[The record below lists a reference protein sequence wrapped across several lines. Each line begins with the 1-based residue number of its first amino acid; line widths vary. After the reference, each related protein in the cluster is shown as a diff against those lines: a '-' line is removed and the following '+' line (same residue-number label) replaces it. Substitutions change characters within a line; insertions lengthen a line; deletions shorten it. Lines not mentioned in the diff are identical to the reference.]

1 MKRGSGFLTLLTFIF
16 AAVLTVSSLTA
27 QGQRQ
32 GQRGRAQSAG
42 PPMDSTPRVFD
53 TAEYKIRV
61 VTVAEGLA
69 YPYSFA
75 FLPDGSIIVS
85 ELQGRLR
92 MIRDGKFLSEPFAQ
106 IPNVHFAAGRGGFM
120 DIVLH
125 PKFGQNRWVY
135 FTYDKEGENGATQA
149 VARGTIEGNKLT
161 DVKDVFVADN
171 WGKAGGHLS
180 ARINFGRD
188 GMLYM
193 AISDHNV
200 PANVATGT
208 SHAGKVMTG
217 ARCHICGHV
226 VIGDRHVQH
235 AVSSKVDTSRK
246 MPAGFPPIIGDEN
259 VLNVRQFV
267 SLDRPA
273 GNRLGCTVF
282 SLFVVGKVHP
292 AILSKL
298 RMENNVHEP
307 AAPGSKVHV
316 GYLRNRLTEELA
328 VANHPQTTLQFAD
341 DDASVGQKCERVGI
355 DEPFGDSDDTNLVFR
370 CVEYPRCG
378 IHRRPGRLRPAALP
392 LTLPLGCQA
401 ADRQKRR
408 KYKNQ

>member
-1 MKRGSGFLTLLTFIF
+1 MKRASGFLTLLIFIL
-16 AAVLTVSSLTA
+16 AALLTVSSLTA

-92 MIRDGKFLSEPFAQ
+92 MIRDGKLLSEPVAQ

-171 WGKAGGHLS
+171 WGKADGHLS

-208 SHAGKVMTG
+208 SHAGKVVRMKDDGTLPTTGPFGNGYRPEIFATGFRDPHAILPIPGTDNFWEVEHGDELNLVKAGANYGWPFLSSGEGEPIGPPPTGSKMTG
-217 ARCHICGHV
+217 PYLRQWPVFHFSGLTFYNGDKFPKWKGNLFIGCLETQEVHRV
-226 VIGDRHVQH
+226 VIGKDE
-235 AVSSKVDTSRK
+235 AISRETLFK
-246 MPAGFPPIIGDEN
+246 DLGQRVRSVHEGPDGYIYFTTDNPAGRIMRIEP
-259 VLNVRQFV
+259 
-267 SLDRPA
+267 
-273 GNRLGCTVF
+273 
-282 SLFVVGKVHP
+282 
-292 AILSKL
+292 
-298 RMENNVHEP
+298 ME
-307 AAPGSKVHV
+307 
-316 GYLRNRLTEELA
+316 
-328 VANHPQTTLQFAD
+328 
-341 DDASVGQKCERVGI
+341 
-355 DEPFGDSDDTNLVFR
+355 
-370 CVEYPRCG
+370 
-378 IHRRPGRLRPAALP
+378 
-392 LTLPLGCQA
+392 
-401 ADRQKRR
+401 
-408 KYKNQ
+408 